1 VVVGVDIGGTNVK
14 IVLVDPLQQQ
24 LVESVQL
31 KTLAYRGPERIVTDV
46 AGRIVELKGRAEAE
60 GGLQL
65 AGVGVGCAGLIDLAE
80 EAVLTSPNLPGWK
93 NVQLGTVLKEK
104 IQVPVLIENDV
115 NCICYGEYL
124 LGAGRSLNTFFCV
137 APGTGVGGGLI
148 IDGKIWQGQGFSAGE
163 VGHMTIE
170 PEGDKCLCGN
180 RGCLETLASGSWL
193 VERAKRHLRQ
203 GVESS
208 LTSVLE
214 SSAGLSAEN
223 IYQAAVSG
231 DRLAQ
236 KLFEVV
242 GRSLAIAIA
251 NVVHLLGVRNVLIAG
266 GLAKGWD
273 AFIGSLREEL
283 RHRLTLIPATEV
295 QLVRARLGDKAGP
308 LGAAYL
314 VAERTGLM

>member
-1 VVVGVDIGGTNVK
+1 MGVDIGGTNVK
-14 IVLVDPLQQQ
+14 IVLVDPRQQQ
-24 LVESVQL
+24 LLESVYL
-31 KTLAYRGPERIVTDV
+31 KTLAHRGPERIVADV
-46 AGRIVELKGRAEAE
+46 ASSVVELKRQAEAE

-65 AGVGVGCAGLIDLAE
+65 AGLGVGCAGLIDLAE

-93 NVQLGTVLKEK
+93 NVRLGKMLKEK
-104 IQVPVLIENDV
+104 LHIPVLIENDV

-124 LGAGRSLNTFFCV
+124 LGAGRSLNTFLCV

-170 PEGDKCLCGN
+170 PEGDRCLCGN
-180 RGCLETLASGSWL
+180 LGCLETLASGSWL

-208 LTSVLE
+208 LSTVLE
-214 SSAGLSAEN
+214 SSEGLSAEN
-223 IYQAAVSG
+223 IYQAAMNG
-231 DRLAQ
+231 DKLAQ

-251 NVVHLLGVRNVLIAG
+251 NVVHLLGIRNVLIAG

-273 AFIGSLREEL
+273 AFMGSLREEL
-283 RHRLTLIPATEV
+283 QDRLTLIPATEV
-295 QLVRARLGDKAGP
+295 QLVRARLGDNAGP

-314 VAERTGLM
+314 VAERTGLI